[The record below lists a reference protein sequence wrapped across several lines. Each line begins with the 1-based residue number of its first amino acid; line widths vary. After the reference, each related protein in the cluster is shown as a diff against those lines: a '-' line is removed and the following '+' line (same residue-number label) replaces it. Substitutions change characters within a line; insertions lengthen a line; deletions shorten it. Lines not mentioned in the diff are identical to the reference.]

1 MSGSIQR
8 VARAVADLV
17 DGNAIV
23 LVGCGSTDPD
33 GYLVVAAENASTSA
47 LDFMVRHTSGFIC
60 AAVTDDACARI
71 DLPPMA
77 GTRPTPGDDYT
88 VAVDAAGVGTG
99 ISAKDRAW
107 TLRQIADPFST
118 PGGFTRPGH
127 VIPIRAH
134 SDGVLGRHRSAEAV
148 IDLMRAAGLR
158 EVGALAALVS
168 VVDPTGIAD
177 STESLAFADA
187 HQLNSISVQDIVNY
201 RRSTEVHVRQ
211 TFRTLRNTS
220 CGTVE
225 ALGYH
230 SDVTNADYIAYS
242 SGDPSTL
249 SRARVHARFET
260 DFAPHA
266 PSVDQAEP
274 DITDALDDRDGLVV
288 IARRAND
295 ADDAHDM
302 EQSDRP
308 DCFFH
313 NRYGERIADIAQ
325 ILRAREVL
333 EPRLVNPPPGLFE
346 AWSTLSNSAS
356 TAVGQTAP
364 QCVSPASPTRG

>member
-1 MSGSIQR
+1 VTGSIQR

-17 DGNAIV
+17 DGKAIV
-23 LVGCGSTDPD
+23 LVGCGSTEPD
-33 GYLVVAAENASTSA
+33 GYLIVAAENASTSA
-47 LDFMVRHTSGFIC
+47 LNFLVRHTSGFIC

-77 GTRPTPGDDYT
+77 GSRPTTGAEYT
-88 VAVDAAGVGTG
+88 VAVDAAGVTTG

-107 TLRQIADPFST
+107 TLRQIANPSST
-118 PGGFTRPGH
+118 PSGFTRPGH

-134 SDGVLGRHRSAEAV
+134 SDGVLGRRRAAEAV
-148 IDLMRAAGLR
+148 IDLMHAAGLR

-168 VVDPTGIAD
+168 VTDPTRIAD
-177 STESLAFADA
+177 STESLAFADT
-187 HQLNSISVQDIVNY
+187 HQLNSISIQDIVNY
-201 RRSTEVHVRQ
+201 RRRTEIHVRQ

-242 SGDPSTL
+242 SGDPSTM

-266 PSVDQAEP
+266 RAVDRRPEP
-274 DITDALDDRDGLVV
+274 DITDALVDRNCLIV

-295 ADDAHDM
+295 ADDMDP
-302 EQSDRP
+302 SDRP
-308 DCFFH
+308 DCLSH
-313 NRYGERIADIAQ
+313 NRYDERIADIAQ
-325 ILRAREVL
+325 ILRARDVL

-346 AWSTLSNSAS
+346 VWSSSSDSAS
-356 TAVGQTAP
+356 NAVGEAAP
-364 QCVSPASPTRG
+364 PCVSSSSPTRG

>member
-1 MSGSIQR
+1 MC
-8 VARAVADLV
+8 ADRPATY
-17 DGNAIV
+17 GRNP
-23 LVGCGSTDPD
+23 PD
-33 GYLVVAAENASTSA
+33 
-47 LDFMVRHTSGFIC
+47 
-60 AAVTDDACARI
+60 
-71 DLPPMA
+71 
-77 GTRPTPGDDYT
+77 PGDDYT

-118 PGGFTRPGH
+118 PSGFTRPGH
-127 VIPIRAH
+127 VIPIRTH
-134 SDGVLGRHRSAEAV
+134 SDGVLGRRRSAEAV

-168 VVDPTGIAD
+168 VADPTGIAD

-201 RRSTEVHVRQ
+201 RRTTEIHVRQ
-211 TFRTLRNTS
+211 TFRTLRNTP

-274 DITDALDDRDGLVV
+274 DITNALVDRDGLIV

-295 ADDAHDM
+295 SDDM

-308 DCFFH
+308 DCSFH

-346 AWSTLSNSAS
+346 VWSILSNLAS
-356 TAVGQTAP
+356 TAVGKAAP
-364 QCVSPASPTRG
+364 QCISSSSPTRG